1 VALETRVLIEQ
12 AKGGLMVRQDIDEA
26 TAFEW
31 FRLSARSS
39 SER

>member
-1 VALETRVLIEQ
+1 MLIEQ